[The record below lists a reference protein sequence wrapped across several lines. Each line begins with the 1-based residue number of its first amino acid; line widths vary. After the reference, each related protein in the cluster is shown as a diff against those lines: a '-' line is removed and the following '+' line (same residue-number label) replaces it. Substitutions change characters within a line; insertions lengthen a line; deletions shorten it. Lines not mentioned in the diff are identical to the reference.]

1 MLSAPVRSRWLHPSM
16 VNTFTVDVANGDS
29 DTSTSAL
36 TAEATSSDGI
46 STVSATLKASDASGT
61 VRSITDQVWATDFD
75 GVTLVSETG
84 EQDLRLQKVSHLESA
99 GRLTPPR
106 RRRCAGRSK
115 APPVPPWRPLP
126 HHAPT
131 CVSGTIEWTDSA
143 GGDPPGAIRTGSDPR

>member
-1 MLSAPVRSRWLHPSM
+1 M

-75 GVTLVSETG
+75 NPDLLRTKIKEVTTVCLIPAQRTALLGETPADA
-84 EQDLRLQKVSHLESA
+84 ETRHRDCETQFKR
-99 GRLTPPR
+99 
-106 RRRCAGRSK
+106 
-115 APPVPPWRPLP
+115 
-126 HHAPT
+126 
-131 CVSGTIEWTDSA
+131 
-143 GGDPPGAIRTGSDPR
+143 